1 MRKVVAKRAL
11 SMLMALVMI
20 LGVFSYTGIDV
31 SAKKGK
37 QQVDV
42 KAYAAIFDA
51 SYYTNKYPDVAQAIG
66 ANEQALFSH
75 FINCGMVEGRQ
86 GCAEFN
92 VQVYKAKYTDLR
104 TAFGDNLPLYYQH
117 YLNTGKAEGRT
128 ATSAEAAAIA
138 NPGQKAVTPV
148 ATPAAQTANPYDPQT
163 LYNIMISFSSSYPE
177 GMRYTNEDYYQWRG
191 GIYRGGYGC
200 AGFAFMLSDACFG
213 DLPARKVYD
222 VNSIR
227 VGDVVRVNNDAHSVI
242 VLKIENGVYTVAEAN
257 YNSSVHW
264 GRTFTYAQMCNVFTY
279 NMTRYPQ

>member
-20 LGVFSYTGIDV
+20 LGVFSYTGIDA

-51 SYYTNKYPDVAQAIG
+51 SYYMNKYPDVAQAIG
-66 ANEQALFSH
+66 DNEQALFSH

-92 VQVYKAKYTDLR
+92 VQVYKSKYTDLR

-128 ATSAEAAAIA
+128 ATSAEAVAIA
-138 NPGQKAVTPV
+138 NPSQP
-148 ATPAAQTANPYDPQT
+148 ATPAQTTAANPYDPQT

-177 GMRYTNEDYYQWRG
+177 GMRYTNADYYQWRG